1 MDGDRDSHIRLE
13 AEKLLRL
20 RHVAQ
25 SQLTRR
31 ARRAQPIGALPGALT
46 TRRRGRG
53 IEVHDIRLWLDGDD
67 MRHIDA
73 NTTARTGHP
82 HVRTFRDDHESTAL
96 LVADFRPSMLFGTKR
111 TFKSVAAA
119 EALALVGWSMLAA
132 ERRIGLFAFGPDT
145 PTFIPPRSGER
156 AMAAIIG
163 GLVDCH
169 SRALDSGDVE
179 DRPLSACLEMATQ
192 HLAPGGAL
200 VLASALDEAG
210 PNFDAL
216 ISSWARRASFQVMVI
231 SDAFEREAPRG
242 WYPFTIGRGQPRWG
256 WHAPKKNNVIDERL
270 ALLAKLGVSAVLVEV
285 ERDPEIMI
293 PEIEPLDVTGG

>member
-1 MDGDRDSHIRLE
+1 MDGGQDSQIRLE

-25 SQLTRR
+25 SQHARR
-31 ARRAQPIGALPGALT
+31 ARRAQPIGALPGTLT

-73 NTTARTGHP
+73 NTTARTGQP

-96 LVADFRPSMLFGTKR
+96 LVADFRPSMLFVTKR

-119 EALALVGWSMLAA
+119 EALALVGWSMLAG

-145 PTFIPPRSGER
+145 PTFVPPQSGER
-156 AMAAIIG
+156 AMAAIIS

-169 SRALDSGDVE
+169 ERALDSTDVE
-179 DRPLSACLEMATQ
+179 DRPLSESLEMATQ
-192 HLAPGGAL
+192 HLPPGGAL
-200 VLASALDEAG
+200 VLATALDEPG
-210 PNFDAL
+210 PNFEAL
-216 ISSWARRASFQVMVI
+216 ISSCARRASVHVFVI
-231 SDAFEREAPRG
+231 SDAFERQAPRG
-242 WYPFTIGRGQPRWG
+242 WYPFTIGRGQPEWG
-256 WHAPKKNNVIDERL
+256 RFHGKKNNAIDERL
-270 ALLAKLGVSAVLVEV
+270 ALLAGLGVSAVLLEV

-293 PEIEPLDVTGG
+293 PELESLDVPGA